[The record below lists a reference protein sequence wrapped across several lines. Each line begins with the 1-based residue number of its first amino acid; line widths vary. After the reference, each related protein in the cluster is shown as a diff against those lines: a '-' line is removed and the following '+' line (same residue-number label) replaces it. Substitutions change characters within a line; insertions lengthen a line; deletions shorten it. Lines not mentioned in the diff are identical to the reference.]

1 MSGREE
7 RLLAYRGPRRR
18 YRPDRRA
25 FERLV
30 AEVVESLPSPFREK
44 LANVA
49 VAVAERPTS
58 NATQAVGLPPCDDLL
73 GLYEG
78 TPYGERGSGYHLV
91 VPDRIT
97 IYRQPILA
105 ACQTEAEVRDEV
117 RTTVL
122 HEIGHYFGLSDD
134 DLP

>member
-7 RLLAYRGPRRR
+7 RLLAYRELRRR

-30 AEVVESLPSPFREK
+30 AEVVEGLPSRFREK

-49 VAVAERPTS
+49 VVVAEHPTS
-58 NATQAVGLPPCDDLL
+58 DATHAVGLPPCDELL

-105 ACQTEAEVRDEV
+105 ACQTEAEVRDEI